1 MRHSTTWIA
10 CSRRPPGLGRP
21 FLLGLCLVCS
31 LLLASSPAR
40 AGSLCKAQTAQAEMT
55 RSEAEAVA
63 AARSK
68 ITEHLDRAKDR
79 STELRLRCIR
89 SRYDAY
95 TKQVIAAC
103 QRGATDNEVLALTK
117 TEFRDCF

>member
-1 MRHSTTWIA
+1 MRRSATWIA
-10 CSRRPPGLGRP
+10 CSGRP
-21 FLLGLCLVCS
+21 LRRGLPFFLGLCLGCS
-31 LLLASSPAR
+31 LLLANSPAR
-40 AGSLCKAQTAQAEMT
+40 AGSICKAQTAQGEMT
-55 RSEAEAVA
+55 RSEADAVA

-89 SRYDAY
+89 SHYDAY
-95 TKQVIAAC
+95 TKKVIAAC
-103 QRGATDNEVLALTK
+103 QRGATDDEVLALTK